1 MTKSLGN
8 RLTWYL
14 LIGVLAVSGLDTYLS
29 LTRTRMTLLDDLRG
43 EVAAI
48 SRTLRVTLEVS
59 GDDMPERYFAQLAAG
74 ISGFEN
80 ILGLVFYDHK
90 GHVAA
95 VSASLHE
102 RQLPAVDVQAVIH
115 SQTPVE
121 GLFHEG
127 SAQRYYRVEPIV
139 NSRGEG
145 IAAFLILEDFP
156 FFSHE
161 FRSRA
166 VQSLLTTLVLLA
178 VLAVIVSVVIR
189 QSVTLPLRAL
199 ARRIEAIGQGHFDQR
214 LRLHRRDEIGQLAQE
229 FDRMCVQ
236 LEAAQRALVTE
247 SEEKLR
253 LERALRHSEK
263 LAALGQ
269 LASRLAHEIGTP
281 LNVIR
286 GRAEQLL
293 RRGTLGEKEQTF
305 LGIIVSQIER
315 ISSFIR
321 QLLTLARR
329 SEPQMRL
336 IQPNEIV
343 RRVWEMIGERSHTPE
358 VQVTLSL
365 TEDLPLIWGDPDQ
378 LQQVLL
384 NLSVN
389 ALQAV
394 GTAGWVSLGT
404 RILPNGDAPAQGVI
418 ELIVADSGP
427 GIRPEELS
435 HLFEPF
441 FTTKSAMGGSG
452 LGLAI
457 SREIVLNHQG
467 EIQVKSEPGHGTRFI
482 VSLPVAPSQTGR
494 TATERE
500 PAALSA
506 ARGDAYGRYGTS
518 ETGAHHRP

>member
-14 LIGVLAVSGLDTYLS
+14 LVGVLAVWGLDIYLS
-29 LTRTRMTLLDDLRG
+29 LTRTRATLLDDLRG
-43 EVAAI
+43 EVAII

-59 GDDMPERYFAQLAAG
+59 GDDAPERYFAQLAAG

-80 ILGLVFYDHK
+80 ILGLIFYDRA
-90 GHVAA
+90 GHVTAR
-95 VSASLHE
+95 SASLHE
-102 RQLPAVDVQAVIH
+102 RQLPAVDVRAVIH
-115 SQTPVE
+115 TQTPVE

-127 SAQRYYRVEPIV
+127 GAQRYYRVEPIV

-156 FFSHE
+156 FFSRE

-189 QSVTLPLRAL
+189 RSVTLPLRAF
-199 ARRIEAIGQGHFDQR
+199 ARQIEAIGRGHFDQR
-214 LRLHRRDEIGQLAQE
+214 LRLSRSDEIGQLAQE
-229 FDRMCVQ
+229 FNGMCAR
-236 LEAAQRALVTE
+236 LEAAQRTLVSE
-247 SEEKLR
+247 GEEKLR

-263 LAALGQ
+263 LAAVGQ
-269 LASRLAHEIGTP
+269 LASRIAHEIGTP

-293 RRGTLGEKEQTF
+293 QRGTLGEKEQAF
-305 LGIIVSQIER
+305 LGIIVAQIER

-329 SEPQMRL
+329 PEPQMRL
-336 IQPNEIV
+336 VQPNEIV
-343 RRVWEMIGERSHTPE
+343 RRVWEMIGERSHTPGVE
-358 VQVTLSL
+358 VTISL
-365 TEDLPLIWGDPDQ
+365 AEGLPPVWGDPDQ

-394 GTAGWVSLGT
+394 GPAGRVSLGT
-404 RILPNGDAPAQGVI
+404 RSQPGGDSSAQGAV
-418 ELIVADSGP
+418 ELVVADTGP
-427 GIRPEELS
+427 GIRPEDRP

-441 FTTKSAMGGSG
+441 FTTRSAAGGSG

-467 EIQVKSEPGHGTRFI
+467 EIRVESEPGHGTQFI
-482 VSLPVAPSQTGR
+482 VALPAARPQTGR
-494 TATERE
+494 TATGREHE

-506 ARGDAYGRYGTS
+506 ARG
-518 ETGAHHRP
+518 